1 MAVYTMQLR
10 TILDNVDNGF
20 PDLLNMTGYPI
31 YDESH
36 RAELNK
42 KICDHYMYREIGFET
57 VSMFYD
63 RLLARMN
70 EIMPYYNELYSTLA
84 MEYDPLY
91 TDDYTLERHEEGV
104 NSQDGSTSASTAG
117 TTTTSGR
124 SDTITGGE
132 TSSSGSETRTAAE
145 DGKNVV
151 SDTPQAMLDRD
162 ISYPGW
168 ASGATLSESDRS
180 EVVTSSN
187 EGTQSGSDN
196 RTESQEQASATTNS
210 GVSSLSGSAENDI
223 RETRTGRAGR
233 SAMQLIKEYRDNIIN
248 VDRQIIAELNDLFMT
263 IY

>member
-10 TILDNVDNGF
+10 TILDNVENGF
-20 PDLLNMTGYPI
+20 PDLLHMNEYPI
-31 YDESH
+31 YDENH
-36 RAELNK
+36 REELNK
-42 KICDHYMYREIGFET
+42 KICDHYYYREIGFET

-63 RLLARMN
+63 RLLARLR
-70 EIMPYYNELYSTLA
+70 EVMPYYNELYRSLD

-91 TDDYTLERHEEGV
+91 TDDYTINRHEEGT

-117 TTTTSGR
+117 TTSSSGR

-132 TSSSGSETRTAAE
+132 TSSSGSETRTSAE
-145 DGKNVV
+145 EGKNVV

-162 ISYPGW
+162 ISDPGW
-168 ASGATLSESDRS
+168 ASGATLSENDRS
-180 EVVTSSN
+180 ETVANAAESS
-187 EGTQSGSDN
+187 QSGSDN

-248 VDRQIIAELNDLFMT
+248 VDRQIIAELNDLFMA